1 MAKDE
6 VRSAEPATWDGLSPC
21 PCAAGDTIAGAA
33 ADGGEIDGETVGPL
47 GRLLGVTVGETAGG
61 IALCVAGGAA
71 VA

>member
-21 PCAAGDTIAGAA
+21 PCAAGDTIAGVA
-33 ADGGEIDGETVGPL
+33 ADGGEVDGESVGPL

-61 IALCVAGGAA
+61 MTLGVAGGAA